1 VEGKEVS
8 QDKLVTPW
16 SGGSN
21 SASEWLGRSLSL
33 AAVPLLRLRQ
43 IEKLYGSLRRVSD
56 RCGCQNES
64 RHPSPSERAV
74 LWCALQ
80 PLQASRQVL
89 LSTPCRLVP
98 AAWLVLSP
106 NGGLFSWAEIWELS
120 NTENILN
127 FEDSFDPL
135 VPRTLSE
142 WEGLGKNEIRF
153 KICQNQVLNDAAAI
167 EHCRFALV
175 REVIQRNP
183 NYSHVNLSLELS
195 PKESGLDMAHFGSNL
210 PDFEIESLRERY
222 VPSWRQ
228 SGDMAYRKFSAYT
241 ITRKDI

>member
-1 VEGKEVS
+1 MSE
-8 QDKLVTPW
+8 DKLVTPW
-16 SGGSN
+16 SGGGSAESN
-21 SASEWLGRSLSL
+21 WLGRSLSL

-64 RHPSPSERAV
+64 RHPSPAERAV
-74 LWCALQ
+74 LWRALQ

-89 LSTPCRLVP
+89 TSTPCRLLPV
-98 AAWLVLSP
+98 AWLVLIP
-106 NGGLFSWAEIWELS
+106 NGGLFSWAEIWEL
-120 NTENILN
+120 NNIENILN

-142 WEGLGKNEIRF
+142 WERLGKNEIRF
-153 KICQNQVLNDAAAI
+153 KICQNQVVNDSAAI
-167 EHCRFALV
+167 AQCRFALV

-195 PKESGLDMAHFGSNL
+195 QKDFGLDMAHLGSNL
-210 PDFEIESLRERY
+210 PGFEIESLRERY

-228 SGDMAYRKFSAYT
+228 SGDMAYRNFSAYT
-241 ITRKDI
+241 VTRKDI

>member
-1 VEGKEVS
+1 M
-8 QDKLVTPW
+8 
-16 SGGSN
+16 
-21 SASEWLGRSLSL
+21 
-33 AAVPLLRLRQ
+33 
-43 IEKLYGSLRRVSD
+43 
-56 RCGCQNES
+56 
-64 RHPSPSERAV
+64 
-74 LWCALQ
+74 
-80 PLQASRQVL
+80 
-89 LSTPCRLVP
+89 STPCRLVP

-120 NTENILN
+120 NSENIFN

-135 VPRTLSE
+135 LPRTLSE

-153 KICQNQVLNDAAAI
+153 KICQNHGLNDSAAI
-167 EHCRFALV
+167 AHCRFALV

-228 SGDMAYRKFSAYT
+228 SGDMAYRNFSAYT

>member
-1 VEGKEVS
+1 MSE
-8 QDKLVTPW
+8 DKLVTPW

-21 SASEWLGRSLSL
+21 ADSKWLGRSLSL

-43 IEKLYGSLRRVSD
+43 IEKLYGSLRRASD

-64 RHPSPSERAV
+64 RHPSPAERAV
-74 LWCALQ
+74 LWCAVQ

-89 LSTPCRLVP
+89 ASTPCRLGP

-106 NGGLFSWAEIWELS
+106 NGGLFSWAEIWELT
-120 NTENILN
+120 NAENIFN
-127 FEDSFDPL
+127 FEDSFNPL
-135 VPRTLSE
+135 LPRTLSE
-142 WEGLGKNEIRF
+142 WERLGKNEIRF
-153 KICQNQVLNDAAAI
+153 KVYQNQMLDEAAALA
-167 EHCRFALV
+167 HCRFALV
-175 REVIQRNP
+175 REVMQRNS

-195 PKESGLDMAHFGSNL
+195 QKEFGLDMERFGANL
-210 PDFEIESLRERY
+210 ADFEIESLRERY

-228 SGDMAYRKFSAYT
+228 SGDMAYRNFSAYT